1 MKDSTVDW
9 EAEATIFLVW
19 EDMERVWGRNGS
31 RIESSKEGGREV
43 ESVVRSVRAE
53 MARVVRRDEDYHQRV

>member
-1 MKDSTVDW
+1 MKDSTVVC
-9 EAEATIFLVW
+9 EADATIFLVW

-31 RIESSKEGGREV
+31 RIESSKGGGREV